1 MKLNFGKDW
10 VDFVVEGE
18 DDLYVIYLLIDPG
31 DVIYGWTVREFRG
44 GREGSRGGE
53 RVKIYVGLRVEGLE
67 YHAFRGGSLRVRGG
81 VLIEVPEWFEGA
93 KGSHHTM
100 ELSYGLEYRLVKPG
114 GIDREFISKVLEM
127 FGGASISVLLVSV
140 SMEEVA
146 VAHIRR
152 FGRELLGTIPIQA
165 GGKEGEDSLDRFR
178 KSLRNALIQ
187 IRQWIQV
194 KRPTHIIVVGN
205 HMTLSMARDVINE
218 ELGKLGIPIIYH
230 EQGEGGLAGVYEFER
245 VGGDVLRKLNI
256 SLGQEYVDEVFNR
269 LGVGNGLVAI
279 SIDEVRKALEFG
291 AVEVL
296 IVLDETY
303 KERGGDEMRD
313 LVSMALRTRANLV
326 VIPSSTEGGEKLR
339 SIGGVAAL
347 LRFPISF
354 QP

>member
-1 MKLNFGKDW
+1 MKINLGKDW

-44 GREGSRGGE
+44 REGSRGE
-53 RVKIYVGLRVEGLE
+53 RIRIYVGLRVEELE
-67 YHAFRGGSLRVRGG
+67 YHAFRGTLRVRG

-93 KGSHHTM
+93 RGSHHTM
-100 ELSYGLEYRLVKPG
+100 ELTYGLEYRLVKPS

-127 FGGASISVLLVSV
+127 FSGSSISVLLVSV

-152 FGRELLGTIPIQA
+152 FGRELLGTISIQG

-178 KSLRNALIQ
+178 RTLRNALT
-187 IRQWIQV
+187 QV
-194 KRPTHIIVVGN
+194 KQWVQSRRPTHIVVVGN
-205 HMTLSMARDVINE
+205 HMTLSIARDVINE
-218 ELGKLGIPIIYH
+218 ELGRLGLPIIYH

-245 VGGDVLRKLNI
+245 VGVDVLRKLNI
-256 SLGQEYVDEVFNR
+256 SLGQEYVNEVFNR
-269 LGVGNGLVAI
+269 LGAGNGLVAVGF
-279 SIDEVRKALEFG
+279 DEVRKALEFG
-291 AVEVL
+291 AVETM

-303 KERGGDEMRD
+303 KERGGEMRD
-313 LVSMALRTRANLV
+313 LISMVLKTRANLV
-326 VIPSSTEGGEKLR
+326 IIPLSTEGGEKLR
-339 SIGGVAAL
+339 SIGGIAAL
-347 LRFPISF
+347 LRFPISS